1 MVVTFLPARGRAISS
16 HEINKVP
23 WCVASDVMLRRSYA
37 KFAYLKSLVLRKDQ
51 AIRAARKDGKTSLIL
66 GRNEPLMGLRRRRRW
81 RPRSAPPSG
90 GCPPVC
96 RHCPEC
102 PP

>member
-37 KFAYLKSLVLRKDQ
+37 KFAYLKPLVLHKDQ
-51 AIRAARKDGKTSLIL
+51 AIRAARQDAKTSLNL
-66 GRNEPLMGLRRRRRW
+66 GRNEPPIGLKRRRRR
-81 RPRSAPPSG
+81 RPTRAPSSAGRAPACPPS
-90 GCPPVC
+90 PQS
-96 RHCPEC
+96 
-102 PP
+102 